1 MAGHKVRAR
10 PPAGSQ
16 DGTGGVTM
24 RAGMATLGGSAT
36 PAAAMLGGGGA
47 ALRRRGG
54 RWRLRDWRLRTKI
67 TAVLLVPLV
76 LAGVLGALR
85 VTDLVGKAHDSAAL
99 ARQVGFAQQ
108 LGIVV
113 YHLQGERYRVAAMQ
127 ASGRVVDSAE
137 VQRQVQ
143 RVDSAVTVLR
153 AADVG
158 SESFPAAGG
167 GQWQRAHRAALS
179 RLSGL
184 AAFRRATTAPTV
196 PGPTVPAPNS
206 RPPDATARIAVA
218 GYSDLIA
225 MLLDLDRQALGGA
238 PDSLAHQAD
247 GIKALAIAQEQ
258 ASWQHAVLQV
268 GILTD
273 VLTAEQQVTLRTA
286 DARFDAA
293 AEEFGQAVSPAVQQ
307 FYFTAR
313 AVGDRKRLLDAALER
328 AVRAAP
334 LETVPGDWNSAASG
348 TVEAIWQGQ
357 STLLND
363 LRRDTAL
370 RGDRA
375 MREAYWD
382 GAVVVILLLL
392 AVALL
397 IVVVRSL
404 LQPLRTLR
412 TAAFDVA
419 DRQLPEAVEQLRSAD
434 GVPGDTTVDP
444 VPVHSREEVGQV
456 ARAFDTVHVQAVRL
470 AAEQAK
476 LRCSLNDVFLR
487 LSGRNQGLL
496 ERQQRLIDEVRNQ
509 AADPELARRLS
520 QLDGLATRMR
530 RHSENL
536 LVLAGGTVLRGAGAA
551 AAVLDVLSAAV
562 AETEDDQRVT
572 VGPPPAAMV
581 IGPVATDLIHLIAE
595 LLDNAVSATPRG
607 TAVTLGG
614 TLTEDKGL
622 LVEIT
627 DSGTGLS
634 PEELQTIND
643 WLVSAPAAGAPAA
656 GQTGLLVVRELAA
669 QHGITV
675 RLRQR
680 LGGNGITA
688 TVLLPPALVVV
699 DLRVS
704 GAHPESA
711 APPARDPSGPIVSAL
726 EGGASQT
733 PATAGWS
740 SAQQQP
746 PLQVSV
752 VDEATAT
759 DLFSPASVSPASLGV
774 VTSPSGRPRTAQEE
788 WLELFAPPE
797 PPPEPASD
805 PPEGSAAATD
815 SLGIPAAE
823 GSPEVREEIFDMV
836 SAWFRER
843 QSASSS
849 PPEWRSPFDEGWQAA
864 QALRSPLDHELTTA
878 GLPRRQP
885 RAHLVD
891 DADGRELPAPV
902 PAVLARTPEDVR
914 GRLSR
919 YQRGLRVGRHA
930 RTGPEEQAAWTD
942 TLPRLFDVEHG
953 PFEEHQQ

>member
-1 MAGHKVRAR
+1 VTGHKVRAR

-16 DGTGGVTM
+16 GGTGGVTV
-24 RAGMATLGGSAT
+24 RAGTATLGSSAA
-36 PAAAMLGGGGA
+36 PAAATLGGGGA
-47 ALRRRGG
+47 GLRRHGG

-85 VTDLVGKAHDSAAL
+85 ISDLVRKANDSAAL

-113 YHLQGERYRVAAMQ
+113 YQLQGERYRVAAMQ
-127 ASGRVVDSAE
+127 AGGRLTGSAE
-137 VQRQVQ
+137 VQKQVQ
-143 RVDSAVTVLR
+143 RVDSAVTALR

-158 SESFPAAGG
+158 SESFPAAGSS
-167 GQWQRAHRAALS
+167 QWQRVHRAALS

-184 AAFRRATTAPTV
+184 ADFRRTTST
-196 PGPTVPAPNS
+196 
-206 RPPDATARIAVA
+206 PDAPPPIAIA

-225 MLLDLDRQALGGA
+225 MLLDLDRQALSGA

-273 VLTAEQQVTLRTA
+273 GLTAEQQVTLRTA

-293 AEEFGQAVSPAVQQ
+293 AEEFGQAVSPAAQQ
-307 FYFTAR
+307 LYFTAR
-313 AVGDRKRLLDAALER
+313 AVGDRKRLLNAALDR
-328 AVRAAP
+328 AVRGAP
-334 LETVPGDWNSAASG
+334 LETVPGDWNSAAAG

-357 STLLND
+357 STLLSD
-363 LRRDTAL
+363 LRRDTAV
-370 RGDRA
+370 RGEAA

-382 GAVVVILLLL
+382 AAVVGVLLLL

-404 LQPLRTLR
+404 LQPLRMLR

-419 DRQLPEAVEQLRSAD
+419 DRRLPEAVEQLRSAD
-434 GVPGDTTVDP
+434 GIPGDTTVDP

-496 ERQQRLIDEVRNQ
+496 ERQQRLIDEARDQ
-509 AADPELARRLS
+509 AAEPELVRRLS
-520 QLDGLATRMR
+520 QLDGLTTRMR

-536 LVLAGGTVLRGAGAA
+536 LVLAGGTVHRGADAA
-551 AAVLDVLSAAV
+551 APVLDVLSAAV

-581 IGPVATDLIHLIAE
+581 IGPVVTDLIHLIAE

-607 TAVTLGG
+607 TDVTLDG

-634 PEELQTIND
+634 PGELQAINA
-643 WLVSAPAAGAPAA
+643 WLVSAPSANVPAA
-656 GQTGLLVVRELAA
+656 GQAGLLVVRELAA

-675 RLRQR
+675 CLRQR

-688 TVLLPPALVVV
+688 TVLLPPALVIV

-704 GAHPESA
+704 AARPEPIATSS
-711 APPARDPSGPIVSAL
+711 RNVRGPIVSAL
-726 EGGASQT
+726 EDPPQA
-733 PATAGWS
+733 PATVGWS
-740 SAQQQP
+740 GAQQP

-752 VDEATAT
+752 IDEATAT
-759 DLFSPASVSPASLGV
+759 DLFSPASVSPASLGA
-774 VTSPSGRPRTAQEE
+774 VTSPSGRPRTVQEE
-788 WLELFAPPE
+788 WLELFAPSQPE
-797 PPPEPASD
+797 PVSDSPERGAP
-805 PPEGSAAATD
+805 ATD

-823 GSPEVREEIFDMV
+823 ELPEVREEIFEMV

-843 QSASSS
+843 QSASTSQ
-849 PPEWRSPFDEGWQAA
+849 PEWRSPFDDGWQAA
-864 QALRSPLDHELTTA
+864 QALQSPIDHELTTA
-878 GLPRRQP
+878 GLPKRQP

-891 DADGRELPAPV
+891 DADGRVEPAQV
-902 PAVLARTPEDVR
+902 PAVPVRTPEDVR

-930 RTGPEEQAAWTD
+930 RTGPEEQAEWTD

-953 PFEEHQQ
+953 PFEEHQR

>member
-1 MAGHKVRAR
+1 
-10 PPAGSQ
+10 
-16 DGTGGVTM
+16 VTF
-24 RAGMATLGGSAT
+24 RAGTATLGSSAA
-36 PAAAMLGGGGA
+36 PARAMLGGGGA
-47 ALRRRGG
+47 GLRRRGG
-54 RWRLRDWRLRTKI
+54 CWRLRDWRLRTKI

-85 VTDLVGKAHDSAAL
+85 VTELVGKARDSAAL
-99 ARQVGFAQQ
+99 ARQVGFAQRI
-108 LGIVV
+108 GIVV

-127 ASGRVVDSAE
+127 ASGRLTDSAE
-137 VQRQVQ
+137 VQKQVQ
-143 RVDSAVTVLR
+143 RVDSAVTMLR

-158 SESFPAAGG
+158 SEAFPAAGG
-167 GQWQRAHRAALS
+167 GQWQRVHRAALS

-184 AAFRRATTAPTV
+184 ATFRRTTTAPNAT
-196 PGPTVPAPNS
+196 PG
-206 RPPDATARIAVA
+206 DATARNAIA

-238 PDSLAHQAD
+238 PDSLARQAD
-247 GIKALAIAQEQ
+247 GVKALAIAQEQ
-258 ASWQHAVLQV
+258 ASWEHAVLQA

-273 VLTAEQQVTLRTA
+273 GLTAEQQVMLRTA

-293 AEEFGQAVSPAVQQ
+293 AEEFGQAVSPAAQQ
-307 FYFTAR
+307 PYFTAR
-313 AVGDRKRLLDAALER
+313 AVGDRKRLLDAALDR
-328 AVRAAP
+328 AVRGAP

-357 STLLND
+357 STLLSD
-363 LRRDTAL
+363 LRRDTAV
-370 RGDRA
+370 RGDQA

-382 GAVVVILLLL
+382 GAVVAVLLLL

-404 LQPLRTLR
+404 LHPLRTLR

-419 DRQLPEAVEQLRSAD
+419 DRRLPEAIEQLSNAA
-434 GVPGDTTVDP
+434 GIPGDTTVDP

-509 AADPELARRLS
+509 AADPELVRRMS

-536 LVLAGGTVLRGAGAA
+536 LVLAGGTVRRGADAA
-551 AAVLDVLSAAV
+551 APVLDVLSAAV
-562 AETEDDQRVT
+562 AETEDDQRVM

-607 TAVTLGG
+607 AGVTLDG

-622 LVEIT
+622 LVEVT
-627 DSGTGLS
+627 DAGTGLS
-634 PEELQTIND
+634 PEELQAINA
-643 WLVSAPAAGAPAA
+643 WLVSAPAADVPAA
-656 GQTGLLVVRELAA
+656 GQAGLLVVRELAA

-680 LGGNGITA
+680 LGGKGITA
-688 TVLLPPALVVV
+688 TVLLPPALVIV

-704 GAHPESA
+704 VARPEPA
-711 APPARDPSGPIVSAL
+711 ATPSGNMSAPIASAL
-726 EGGASQT
+726 EGASQA
-733 PATAGWS
+733 PATAGRS
-740 SAQQQP
+740 GAQQQP

-752 VDEATAT
+752 IDEATAT

-774 VTSPSGRPRTAQEE
+774 VSTPSGRPRTAQEE
-788 WLELFAPPE
+788 WLELFAPPQ
-797 PPPEPASD
+797 PEPVSD
-805 PPEGSAAATD
+805 PPETGAAATD

-823 GSPEVREEIFDMV
+823 ELPEVREEIFDMV

-843 QSASSS
+843 QSASTSQ
-849 PPEWRSPFDEGWQAA
+849 PEWRSPFDEGWQAA
-864 QALRSPLDHELTTA
+864 QALRSPVDHELTTA
-878 GLPRRQP
+878 GLPKRQP
-885 RAHLVD
+885 KAHLVD
-891 DADGRELPAPV
+891 DVDGRGLPAQA
-902 PAVLARTPEDVR
+902 PAVPARTPEDVR

-930 RTGPEEQAAWTD
+930 RTGPEEQAAWTTD
-942 TLPRLFDVEHG
+942 TLPRLFDVERE
-953 PFEEHQQ
+953 PFEEHQR

>member
-16 DGTGGVTM
+16 GGTGGVTF
-24 RAGMATLGGSAT
+24 RAGMAALGSSAA

-47 ALRRRGG
+47 GLRRRGG

-85 VTDLVGKAHDSAAL
+85 VTDLVRKAHDSAAL

-127 ASGRVVDSAE
+127 TSGRLADSTE
-137 VQRQVQ
+137 VQKQVQ
-143 RVDSAVTVLR
+143 RVDSAVSVLR
-153 AADVG
+153 AADVD
-158 SESFPAAGG
+158 SESFPAAGA
-167 GQWQRAHRAALS
+167 GQWQRVHRAALS

-184 AAFRRATTAPTV
+184 AAFRRTITAPNAT
-196 PGPTVPAPNS
+196 PG
-206 RPPDATARIAVA
+206 DATARNAIA

-238 PDSLAHQAD
+238 PDLLAHQAD

-258 ASWQHAVLQV
+258 ASWEHAVLQA

-273 VLTAEQQVTLRTA
+273 GLTAEQQVMLRTA

-293 AEEFGQAVSPAVQQ
+293 ADEFGQAVSPAAQQ
-307 FYFTAR
+307 PYFTTR
-313 AVGDRKRLLDAALER
+313 AVGDRKRLLDAALDR
-328 AVRAAP
+328 AVRGAP
-334 LETVPGDWNSAASG
+334 LETVPGDWNSAAAG

-357 STLLND
+357 STLLGD
-363 LRRDTAL
+363 LRRDTAE
-370 RGDRA
+370 RGDQA

-434 GVPGDTTVDP
+434 GIPGDTTVDP

-496 ERQQRLIDEVRNQ
+496 ERQQQLIDEARNQ
-509 AADPELARRLS
+509 AADPELVRRLS

-536 LVLAGGTVLRGAGAA
+536 LVLAGGTVRRGADAA
-551 AAVLDVLSAAV
+551 TPVLDVLSAAV

-572 VGPPPAAMV
+572 VGSSPAAMV

-607 TAVTLGG
+607 AGVTLEG
-614 TLTEDKGL
+614 TLTDDKGL

-627 DSGTGLS
+627 DAGTGLS
-634 PEELQTIND
+634 LEELQAINA
-643 WLVSAPAAGAPAA
+643 WLVSAPAADVPAA
-656 GQTGLLVVRELAA
+656 GQAGLLVVRELAA

-680 LGGNGITA
+680 VGGNGITA
-688 TVLLPPALVVV
+688 TVLLPPALVIV

-704 GAHPESA
+704 AARPE
-711 APPARDPSGPIVSAL
+711 PAGTLSTNMSGPIVSAL
-726 EGGASQT
+726 EGASQA
-733 PATAGWS
+733 PATGWS
-740 SAQQQP
+740 GAQHQP

-759 DLFSPASVSPASLGV
+759 DLFSPASVSPASFGV

-788 WLELFAPPE
+788 WLELFAAPQPE
-797 PPPEPASD
+797 PVAD
-805 PPEGSAAATD
+805 PPQRGAVATD
-815 SLGIPAAE
+815 SLGIPTAE
-823 GSPEVREEIFDMV
+823 ESPAVREEIFDMV

-843 QSASSS
+843 QSASTSQ
-849 PPEWRSPFDEGWQAA
+849 PEWRSPFDESWQAA
-864 QALRSPLDHELTTA
+864 QALRSPVDHELTTA
-878 GLPRRQP
+878 GLPKRQP

-891 DADGRELPAPV
+891 DVDGRGLPAPA
-902 PAVLARTPEDVR
+902 PAAPTRTPEDVR

-930 RTGPEEQAAWTD
+930 RTDPEEQAAWTD

-953 PFEEHQQ
+953 PFEEHQR

>member
-1 MAGHKVRAR
+1 
-10 PPAGSQ
+10 
-16 DGTGGVTM
+16 
-24 RAGMATLGGSAT
+24 
-36 PAAAMLGGGGA
+36 MLGGGA
-47 ALRRRGG
+47 AGLRRRGG

-85 VTDLVGKAHDSAAL
+85 ITDLVRKAHDSAAL

-127 ASGRVVDSAE
+127 ASGRLTDSAE
-137 VQRQVQ
+137 VQKQVQ
-143 RVDSAVTVLR
+143 RVDSAVTMLR

-167 GQWQRAHRAALS
+167 GQWQRIHWAALS

-184 AAFRRATTAPTV
+184 AAFRRTTTV
-196 PGPTVPAPNS
+196 PNATPGDV
-206 RPPDATARIAVA
+206 TARNAIA

-225 MLLDLDRQALGGA
+225 MLLDLHRQALSGA

-258 ASWQHAVLQV
+258 ASWEHAVMQA

-273 VLTAEQQVTLRTA
+273 RLTAEQQVMLRTA

-293 AEEFGQAVSPAVQQ
+293 AEEFGQAVSPAAQQ
-307 FYFTAR
+307 LYFTAR
-313 AVGDRKRLLDAALER
+313 SVGDRKRLLDAALDR
-328 AVRAAP
+328 AAVGAP
-334 LETVPGDWNSAASG
+334 LETVPGDWNSAAAG

-357 STLLND
+357 STLLGD
-363 LRRDTAL
+363 LRRDTAA
-370 RGDRA
+370 RGDQA
-375 MREAYWD
+375 MRQAYWD
-382 GAVVVILLLL
+382 GAVVVVLLLL

-404 LQPLRTLR
+404 LQPLRMLR

-419 DRQLPEAVEQLRSAD
+419 DRRLPEAVEQLRSAD

-509 AADPELARRLS
+509 AADPELVRRLC

-536 LVLAGGTVLRGAGAA
+536 LVLAGGTVRRGADAPA
-551 AAVLDVLSAAV
+551 PVIDVLSAAV

-581 IGPVATDLIHLIAE
+581 IGPVAIDLIHLIAE

-607 TAVTLGG
+607 AGVILDGR
-614 TLTEDKGL
+614 LTEDKGL

-634 PEELQTIND
+634 PEELQAINA
-643 WLVSAPAAGAPAA
+643 WLVSAPAADVPAA
-656 GQTGLLVVRELAA
+656 GQAGLLVVRELAA

-688 TVLLPPALVVV
+688 TVLLPPALVIV

-704 GAHPESA
+704 AARPEPAATPAHNM
-711 APPARDPSGPIVSAL
+711 SGPIVSAL
-726 EGGASQT
+726 EGASQA
-733 PATAGWS
+733 PATAGWTG
-740 SAQQQP
+740 AQQQP
-746 PLQVSV
+746 PLHVSV
-752 VDEATAT
+752 IDEATAT

-774 VTSPSGRPRTAQEE
+774 VTPSNGRPRTAQEE
-788 WLELFAPPE
+788 WLELFAPAQPE
-797 PPPEPASD
+797 PVSD
-805 PPEGSAAATD
+805 PPERGVAATD
-815 SLGIPAAE
+815 SLGIPSAE
-823 GSPEVREEIFDMV
+823 ELPEVREEIFEMV

-843 QSASSS
+843 QSASTSQ
-849 PPEWRSPFDEGWQAA
+849 PEWRSPFDEGWQAA
-864 QALRSPLDHELTTA
+864 QALRSPVDHELTTA
-878 GLPRRQP
+878 GLPKRQP
-885 RAHLVD
+885 KAHLVD
-891 DADGRELPAPV
+891 DVDGRGSPAPV
-902 PAVLARTPEDVR
+902 PAVPARTAEDVR

-953 PFEEHQQ
+953 PFEEHQR